1 MITLLKVEEAILY
14 GTLGQPLLL
23 RTGCSMII
31 TWIRTMMPR
40 FTVIAGL
47 NMLRAVLK
55 STFLLKAV
63 MEEPAEVTV
72 QQSMFMHT
80 RKSHTQ
86 GHN

>member
-1 MITLLKVEEAILY
+1 
-14 GTLGQPLLL
+14 
-23 RTGCSMII
+23 
-31 TWIRTMMPR
+31 MMPR